1 MRGTGTTCYTVHM
14 FEDGVLPRLPT
25 GGAVGTPDAPAGA
38 PPSVPQVSVE
48 DTAGLLASLGAVRAL
63 AGVVEGLLTRLLVTA
78 QDANDECSTADED
91 AVPPLFTNESG
102 TDVAL
107 VAASEQR
114 RTMGVE
120 EVGTSG
126 LIDLGGLGLGGTGRG
141 LPPSGGLGHLGRG
154 SGGGLPDR
162 VPRAV
167 ESPGPVGPTW

>member
-1 MRGTGTTCYTVHM
+1 MLG
-14 FEDGVLPRLPT
+14 
-25 GGAVGTPDAPAGA
+25 APAGA
-38 PPSVPQVSVE
+38 PPSVPQVSAE
-48 DTAGLLASLGAVRAL
+48 DTAGLLASLGAGRAL
-63 AGVVEGLLTRLLVTA
+63 AGVVEGLLARLLVTA
-78 QDANDECSTADED
+78 QDADDECSTADED

-126 LIDLGGLGLGGTGRG
+126 TGRG

-162 VPRAV
+162 VP
-167 ESPGPVGPTW
+167 